1 LPIKNQIFIKFIVQ
15 ARNFFKMKRILST
28 GLLLGLFSTGLWAQS
43 TVTLKSEP
51 RPGAP
56 GSTATP
62 GGKVKSVENEVATVS
77 VSDSIPPTTIAF
89 EHDTYDFGQIKQG
102 EKVKHE
108 FYFTNTGPNL
118 LVIENVKPTCGCTAV
133 DWTKDPVPPGGRG
146 RIEAQFNSAGKM
158 GAQLKHV
165 TVVYNGEPKIT
176 RVTFTGEV
184 VAADGATPVP
194 APTPAQDKGQ

>member
-1 LPIKNQIFIKFIVQ
+1 
-15 ARNFFKMKRILST
+15 MKRILST
-28 GLLLGLFSTGLWAQS
+28 GLLLGLFSTGIWAQAP
-43 TVTLKSEP
+43 VQLQAEP
-51 RPGAP
+51 RPGTVGP
-56 GSTATP
+56 PNSP
-62 GGKVKSVENEVATVS
+62 IGKVKGAESAPVVS
-77 VSDSIPPTTIAF
+77 VSDSIPATTLAF
-89 EHDTYDFGQIKQG
+89 EHDTYDFGKIKQG
-102 EKVKHE
+102 DKVKHE
-108 FYFTNTGPNL
+108 FYFTNTGPHV

-165 TVVYNGEPKIT
+165 TIVYNGDPKIT

-194 APTPAQDKGQ
+194 MPAPVPAPTPAQDKGH